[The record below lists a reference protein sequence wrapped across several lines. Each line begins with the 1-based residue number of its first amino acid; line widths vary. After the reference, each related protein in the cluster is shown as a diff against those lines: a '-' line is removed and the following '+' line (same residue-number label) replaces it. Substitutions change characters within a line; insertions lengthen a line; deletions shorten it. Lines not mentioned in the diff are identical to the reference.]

1 MGVAVYMAIFDGFL
15 LQRFV
20 DIRKAAKVPEP
31 TFQQAGFDTSP
42 GQLIARELPL
52 VEQAQMQVE
61 IWFHPS
67 GSRRHR
73 VYHIE
78 PPTNPPPAS
87 EPEPVAEPD
96 GEPEEPIGAYDC
108 QLT

>member
-1 MGVAVYMAIFDGFL
+1 
-15 LQRFV
+15 
-20 DIRKAAKVPEP
+20 
-31 TFQQAGFDTSP
+31 
-42 GQLIARELPL
+42 
-52 VEQAQMQVE
+52 MQVE

-73 VYHIE
+73 VIYIE
-78 PPTNPPPAS
+78 PPTKPPAS

-96 GEPEEPIGAYDC
+96 GEPEEPIVPDMWI